1 MSNTLSNFQSLHI
14 DTSGMDRNQ
23 LLLFKGSE
31 NLGILQSYINNIQSV
46 QTESTGMFDSTT
58 AQSYANAVQDL
69 EANQSALLLSTQGLT
84 NAQIAE
90 TLAAKEANTAKNYQA
105 MADAGLLKH
114 KQKLT
119 LAQVQQNLQT
129 VLGRDADTSA
139 AMAALGLS
147 GAIEGEEHQ
156 IVQITAQKLKEAM
169 ASGELTQAQA
179 QELAMRTG
187 ITVSM
192 NAQATGV
199 LPRLIASMK
208 ATTAAVWLQVKAQA
222 AMMAMN
228 PMTWIMGISA
238 AVGVI
243 KTLFDNHIRSIE
255 ETRQATEDAAN
266 AYKESASSIEDYA
279 KRYNE
284 LQEALR
290 KARGNEEETYNIKKQ
305 LFDLQTEINDKFG
318 EEYGAVN
325 LVADAYRNQT
335 NAIMAYNKEAAQT
348 FLNDNHEG
356 ITKAKDKME
365 HEEHYNLSYTGI
377 ISDSDEGKALREIAE
392 KYKDQ
397 GVRIAEAMDGILFS
411 VHLDADPQSAYD
423 TIQAFENDVRD
434 KAKEFENKEL
444 FNDVIEIS
452 SQSLNDAKSVID
464 KYGEIY
470 NQALTA
476 EIVSDDDMSTLYGKA
491 LQVVETYN
499 EAVLQSED
507 PFNDENVKNA
517 RQSLQE
523 INNTISDNSDWEKYG
538 SVVKDVFDQADTK
551 LVDFFQ

>member
-1 MSNTLSNFQSLHI
+1 
-14 DTSGMDRNQ
+14 MDRNQ
-23 LLLFKGSE
+23 LFLFRNT
-31 NLGILQSYINNIQSV
+31 NLGNLQSNITDIQSV
-46 QTESTGMFDSTT
+46 QESSAGTFDSSV
-58 AQSYANAVQDL
+58 AQSYATATQEL
-69 EANQSALLLSTQGLT
+69 EANQTALLLSTQGLT

-156 IVQITAQKLKEAM
+156 IVQITAKKLQEAM

-208 ATTAAVWLQVKAQA
+208 ATTASVWLQVKAQA

-305 LFDLQTEINDKFG
+305 IFDLQKEIL
-318 EEYGAVN
+318 VSCPN
-325 LVADAYRNQT
+325 L
-335 NAIMAYNKEAAQT
+335 MKEK
-348 FLNDNHEG
+348 HC
-356 ITKAKDKME
+356 
-365 HEEHYNLSYTGI
+365 
-377 ISDSDEGKALREIAE
+377 
-392 KYKDQ
+392 
-397 GVRIAEAMDGILFS
+397 
-411 VHLDADPQSAYD
+411 
-423 TIQAFENDVRD
+423 
-434 KAKEFENKEL
+434 
-444 FNDVIEIS
+444 
-452 SQSLNDAKSVID
+452 
-464 KYGEIY
+464 
-470 NQALTA
+470 
-476 EIVSDDDMSTLYGKA
+476 
-491 LQVVETYN
+491 
-499 EAVLQSED
+499 
-507 PFNDENVKNA
+507 VK
-517 RQSLQE
+517 QP
-523 INNTISDNSDWEKYG
+523 
-538 SVVKDVFDQADTK
+538 
-551 LVDFFQ
+551 

>member
-23 LLLFKGSE
+23 LLLFKDLNDIES
-31 NLGILQSYINNIQSV
+31 LQPHIANIQSV
-46 QTESTGMFDSTT
+46 QAESTGMFDSTT
-58 AQSYANAVQDL
+58 AQSYATATQEL
-69 EANQSALLLSTQGLT
+69 EANQTALLLSTQGLT

-156 IVQITAQKLKEAM
+156 IVQITAKKLQEAM

-208 ATTAAVWLQVKAQA
+208 ATTASVWLQVKAQA

-356 ITKAKDKME
+356 ITLAKDKME
-365 HEEHYNLSYTGI
+365 YKDDYDLSY
-377 ISDSDEGKALREIAE
+377 SVSAYSDEGKALKEIAE
-392 KYKDQ
+392 KYEEQ
-397 GVRIAEAMDGILFS
+397 GVYLTEEFNGTQFS
-411 VHLDADPQSAYD
+411 VHLEADALSAYE
-423 TIQAFENDVRD
+423 TIHAFENDVRD
-434 KAKEFENKEL
+434 KAKEFENEGI
-444 FNDVIEIS
+444 FN
-452 SQSLNDAKSVID
+452 NVID
-464 KYGEIY
+464 VSSESLSKVKAVIDDYGNMY
-470 NQALTA
+470 KQALTA
-476 EIVSDDDMSTLYGKA
+476 EIVNDDDISILYGEA
-491 LQVVETYN
+491 LEAVEAYN

-523 INNTISDNSDWEKYG
+523 IKDTISDNSDWEKYG

>member
-1 MSNTLSNFQSLHI
+1 
-14 DTSGMDRNQ
+14 
-23 LLLFKGSE
+23 
-31 NLGILQSYINNIQSV
+31 
-46 QTESTGMFDSTT
+46 MFDSTT
-58 AQSYANAVQDL
+58 AQSYATATQEL
-69 EANQSALLLSTQGLT
+69 EANQTALLLSTQGLT

-114 KQKLT
+114 KQELT

-156 IVQITAQKLKEAM
+156 IVQITAKKLQEAM

-284 LQEALR
+284 LQEALACFNR
-290 KARGNEEETYNIKKQ
+290 AAELSIANFKVHYNRGKNHLMSGRIEQAVSDFDKAVSLKPEHAKAHE
-305 LFDLQTEINDKFG
+305 LFG
-318 EEYGAVN
+318 
-325 LVADAYRNQT
+325 DALSRCG
-335 NAIMAYNKEAAQT
+335 KEEAAAI
-348 FLNDNHEG
+348 HW
-356 ITKAKDKME
+356 A
-365 HEEHYNLSYTGI
+365 
-377 ISDSDEGKALREIAE
+377 IAE
-392 KYKDQ
+392 TLRDK
-397 GVRIAEAMDGILFS
+397 R
-411 VHLDADPQSAYD
+411 
-423 TIQAFENDVRD
+423 NDV
-434 KAKEFENKEL
+434 N
-444 FNDVIEIS
+444 IS
-452 SQSLNDAKSVID
+452 
-464 KYGEIY
+464 
-470 NQALTA
+470 
-476 EIVSDDDMSTLYGKA
+476 
-491 LQVVETYN
+491 
-499 EAVLQSED
+499 
-507 PFNDENVKNA
+507 
-517 RQSLQE
+517 
-523 INNTISDNSDWEKYG
+523 
-538 SVVKDVFDQADTK
+538 
-551 LVDFFQ
+551 